1 MRIVALIG
9 ASGSGKSTVEAEIE
23 RLGYKR
29 IISYTTREMRPG
41 EENNVD
47 YHFVSK
53 EQFQSLIDNNVL
65 LEHTEYNGNMYGAPK
80 PVGAQRYVV
89 VVEEN
94 GLDAF
99 KSRYGSQV
107 FSVLLD
113 VAYDTAL
120 HRMANAR
127 GTEAAV
133 DRLYNDREFYNGS
146 KFADRIRNK
155 VDYVADASKKPFD
168 VALDIL
174 VKAMAK

>member
-65 LEHTEYNGNMYGAPK
+65 LEHTEYNDNMYGAPK

-107 FSVLLD
+107 FSAMLD
-113 VAYDTAL
+113 VDTDTAFE
-120 HRMANAR
+120 RMSKTR
-127 GTEAAV
+127 GAEAAAE
-133 DRLYNDREFYNGS
+133 RLSADKEV
-146 KFADRIRNK
+146 ADRIRNK

>member
-9 ASGSGKSTVEAEIE
+9 TSGSGKSTVEAEIE
-23 RLGYKR
+23 KLGYKR
-29 IISYTTREMRPG
+29 IISYTTREMRHG
-41 EENNVD
+41 EANNVD

-80 PVGAQRYVV
+80 PVGAQRFVV

-107 FSVLLD
+107 FSAMLD
-113 VAYDTAL
+113 VDADTAFD
-120 HRMANAR
+120 RMSKTR
-127 GTEAAV
+127 GAEYAE
-133 DRLYNDREFYNGS
+133 RLSADKEV
-146 KFADRIRNK
+146 ADRIRNK

>member
-23 RLGYKR
+23 KLGYKR
-29 IISYTTREMRPG
+29 IISYTTREMRQG

-47 YHFVSK
+47 YHFVNK

-107 FSVLLD
+107 FSAMLD
-113 VAYDTAL
+113 VGANTAFD
-120 HRMANAR
+120 RMAKTR
-127 GTEAAV
+127 GEDAAAE
-133 DRLYNDREFYNGS
+133 RLSADKEV
-146 KFADRIRNK
+146 ADRIRNK